1 MQHSSAAQIYS
12 MCTLIQILILA
23 LYNKDT
29 FTYLF
34 QGNLFKQ
41 SNLRLSDHGGDK
53 SFGLKAKIDSTEN
66 MNKAKI
72 YIKNFFLNV
81 FNVIVSASAPN
92 TTISDRKKE
101 TLLTLPYNPYNH
113 QY

>member
-1 MQHSSAAQIYS
+1 MLQHVQHSSAARIYS
-12 MCTLIQILILA
+12 MCTLILILA

-41 SNLRLSDHGGDK
+41 SSLRLSDHGGDK

-72 YIKNFFLNV
+72 YIK
-81 FNVIVSASAPN
+81 
-92 TTISDRKKE
+92 KK
-101 TLLTLPYNPYNH
+101 N
-113 QY
+113 

>member
-1 MQHSSAAQIYS
+1 MLQHVQYSSAARIYS

-23 LYNKDT
+23 LYNIDT

-41 SNLRLSDHGGDK
+41 SNLSLSDHGGDK
-53 SFGLKAKIDSTEN
+53 SFSLKAKIDSTEN

-72 YIKNFFLNV
+72 IKK
-81 FNVIVSASAPN
+81 I
-92 TTISDRKKE
+92 
-101 TLLTLPYNPYNH
+101 
-113 QY
+113 

>member
-1 MQHSSAAQIYS
+1 MLQHVQHSSAARIYS
-12 MCTLIQILILA
+12 MCTLILILA

-41 SNLRLSDHGGDK
+41 SSLRLSDHGGDK

-72 YIKNFFLNV
+72 YIKKKIKMCLMLLFQQVHQIQQYL
-81 FNVIVSASAPN
+81 
-92 TTISDRKKE
+92 TGKRKR
-101 TLLTLPYNPYNH
+101 Y
-113 QY
+113 